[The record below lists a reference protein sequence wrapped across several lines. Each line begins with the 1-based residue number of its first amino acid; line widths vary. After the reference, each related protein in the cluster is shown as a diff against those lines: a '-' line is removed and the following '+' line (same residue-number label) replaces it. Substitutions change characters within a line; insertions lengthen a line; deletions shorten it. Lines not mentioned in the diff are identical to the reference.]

1 MAAHVYQY
9 PKCSTCRKALT
20 WLDGQGIEY
29 TKSDL
34 VAEPIPLAT
43 LEDPLPAE
51 SKLPIARWFN
61 TSGESYRAGGF
72 KDRLRSMTE
81 SEALAALAADGKLVK
96 RPVVDSGTLVLVGFD
111 ADAFAERFA

>member
-20 WLDGQGIEY
+20 WLDGRGIEY

-43 LEDPLPAE
+43 LEDLFRR

-81 SEALAALAADGKLVK
+81 SQALAALAADGKLVK

-111 ADAFAERFA
+111 ADALARRFA